1 LSLKGFAVAQKNFF
15 VVVFGGIWKVW
26 DLLCRIIINVGIT
39 LAVLL
44 LGLAALAGGNRHATV
59 PSTAALVVD
68 IQGALVE
75 QFSGDPAQ
83 RAFDRLFGQR
93 DENPQTRLR
102 DVITAI
108 ETAKSD
114 HRIKALVIE
123 TDGMEAAGL
132 ESLQEVGHAI
142 RDFKKTGK
150 PVFALGS
157 SYDQSQ
163 YYLASLADTVFIH
176 PMGEVFLRGFGLYQP
191 YFKDA
196 LDKLGVEWNVFRVGK
211 YKSAVEPFMLDGM
224 SPEAREN
231 YTSLVGQ
238 LWADYQNDVTA
249 ARKLPGDAIKDYSNN
264 LDQGLAATQGDG
276 ARLALDAH
284 LVDKIA
290 DFDQMEE
297 AVEKV
302 VGTENHSFR
311 SVDFRDYV
319 AGLDAGD
326 FGGSRVGVIVAEG
339 DIQNGDQPPGAIG
352 GDSLSELIRQAR
364 YDDSIKAV
372 VLRVDSPGG
381 SSFAS
386 DIILREI
393 ELTQKAGKPVVISMG
408 NLAASGGYWIS
419 MSGDAI
425 YASPST
431 ITGSIGAFGM
441 LPTFQDTLAKVG
453 VHTDGVGTTPFSD
466 AFDVTRPMAPEVKQ
480 MFQLSIDNLYSSF
493 VNKVAKH
500 RHMKPEDVE
509 AIAQG
514 EVWTGADAKR
524 LGLVDKFGDLQDAEA
539 AAAKMANLG
548 PNYSVTYIEKQPSF
562 TDRFLMNLAE
572 NSESHVAIKLPQAAL
587 APWYTKV
594 MDVAKSLDVFNDPRG
609 EYAFCFCDIR

>member
-1 LSLKGFAVAQKNFF
+1 VAQKNFF

-26 DLLCRIIINVGIT
+26 DVLCRIIINIVIT
-39 LAVLL
+39 ITVLL
-44 LGLAALAGGNRHATV
+44 LGVGTMVGGSRHAAV

-83 RAFDRLFGQR
+83 RALDRLFGQR
-93 DENPQTRLR
+93 DQKPQTRLR
-102 DVITAI
+102 DVLTAI
-108 ETAKSD
+108 ETAKGD
-114 HRIKALVIE
+114 DRIKALVIE
-123 TDGMEAAGL
+123 TDSMDGAGL
-132 ESLQEVGHAI
+132 ESLQEVGRAI
-142 RDFKKTGK
+142 HDFKKTGK

-163 YYLASLADTVFIH
+163 YYLASMADTVFIH

-211 YKSAVEPFMLDGM
+211 YKSAVEPFLLNGM
-224 SPEAREN
+224 SPEARED
-231 YTSLVGQ
+231 YTNLVSQ
-238 LWADYQNDVTA
+238 LWTDYQQDVTTS
-249 ARKLPGDAIKDYSNN
+249 RKLGGDAIKEYSDN
-264 LDQGLAATQGDG
+264 LDQGLTATQGDG
-276 ARLALDAH
+276 ARLALNAH

-290 DFDQMEE
+290 DIDQMEE

-302 VGTENHSFR
+302 VGTANHSFR

-319 AGLDAGD
+319 ADLGSSS
-326 FGGSRVGVIVAEG
+326 FSGSRVGVIVAEG

-352 GDSLSELIRQAR
+352 GDSMSEMLRQAR

-408 NLAASGGYWIS
+408 NVAASGGYWIS

-425 YASPST
+425 YASPAT

-441 LPTFQDTLAKVG
+441 LPTFQDTLTKVG
-453 VHTDGVGTTPFSD
+453 VHTDGVGTGPYSD
-466 AFDVTRPMAPEVKQ
+466 AFDVARPMTPELKQ
-480 MFQLSIDNLYSSF
+480 MFQLSVDNLYASF
-493 VNKVAKH
+493 VDKVAEH
-500 RHMKPEDVE
+500 RHMKPEAVE

-539 AAAKMANLG
+539 AAAKMADLG
-548 PNYSVTYIEKQPSF
+548 PNYTVAYLEKPLSF
-562 TDRFLMNLAE
+562 TEKFLMNLAE
-572 NSESHVAIKLPQAAL
+572 NSNQSRSALKFSQAAV
-587 APWYTKV
+587 PMWYSRIMDAAKA
-594 MDVAKSLDVFNDPRG
+594 MDVFDDPKG
-609 EYAFCFCDIR
+609 LYSFCFCEVR

>member
-1 LSLKGFAVAQKNFF
+1 MAQKNFF

-26 DLLCRIIINVGIT
+26 DILCRTIVNIVIT
-39 LAVLL
+39 IAVLL
-44 LGLAALAGGNRHATV
+44 FGIGLMLGGGHHAAV

-93 DENPQTRLR
+93 DEKPQTRLR
-102 DVITAI
+102 DVLTAI

-114 HRIKALVIE
+114 RRIKALVLE
-123 TDGMEAAGL
+123 TDGMDAAGL
-132 ESLQEVGHAI
+132 ESLQEIGHAI

-163 YYLASLADTVFIH
+163 YYLASMADTVFIH

-211 YKSAVEPFMLDGM
+211 YKSAVEPFMLNGM
-224 SPEAREN
+224 SPEARED
-231 YTSLVGQ
+231 YTALVDQ
-238 LWADYQNDVTA
+238 LWSSYQSDVTM

-264 LDQGLAATQGDG
+264 LDQGLTATGGDG
-276 ARLALDAH
+276 ARLALNAH

-302 VGTENHSFR
+302 VGTADHSFR

-319 AGLDAGD
+319 AGLDAGGFAGD
-326 FGGSRVGVIVAEG
+326 RVGVIVAEG
-339 DIQNGDQPPGAIG
+339 DIQNGDQPPGSIG
-352 GDSLSELIRQAR
+352 GDSMSNLLREAR

-386 DIILREI
+386 DLILREV

-408 NLAASGGYWIS
+408 NVAASGGYWIS

-441 LPTFQDTLAKVG
+441 LPTFQDSLTKIG
-453 VHTDGVGTTPFSD
+453 VHTDGVGTGPYSD
-466 AFDVTRPMAPEVKQ
+466 AYDVTRSMTPEMKQ
-480 MFQLSIDNLYSSF
+480 MFQLSVDNLYASF
-493 VNKVAKH
+493 VDKVAQH
-500 RHMKPEDVE
+500 RHMKSTAVE

-524 LGLVDKFGDLQDAEA
+524 LGLVDKFGGLEEAEA
-539 AAAKMANLG
+539 AAAKMADLG
-548 PNYSVTYIEKQPSF
+548 PNYTVAYLERPLSF
-562 TDRFLMNLAE
+562 TDRFLMDL
-572 NSESHVAIKLPQAAL
+572 SSQTRTGLKLPQAAL
-587 APWYTKV
+587 PNWYSRF
-594 MDVAKSLDVFNDPRG
+594 MDAAKELDVFDDPRG
-609 EYAFCFCDIR
+609 LYSLCFCDVR

>member
-1 LSLKGFAVAQKNFF
+1 MKERNFF
-15 VVVFGGIWKVW
+15 VVVFGGIWRVW
-26 DLLCRIIINVGIT
+26 DILCRIIINIVIT
-39 LAVLL
+39 LAVLVFGI
-44 LGLAALAGGNRHATV
+44 GLMVGGNRHAVV

-93 DENPQTRLR
+93 DEKPQTRLR

-114 HRIKALVIE
+114 DRIKALVIE
-123 TDGMEAAGL
+123 TDSMDDAGL
-132 ESLQEVGHAI
+132 ESLQEIAHAI

-163 YYLASLADTVFIH
+163 YYLASTADTVFIH
-176 PMGEVFLRGFGLYQP
+176 PMGEVFLKGFGLYQP

-211 YKSAVEPFMLDGM
+211 YKSAVEPFMLNGM
-224 SPEAREN
+224 SPEARDD
-231 YTSLVGQ
+231 YTSLVDQ
-238 LWADYQNDVTA
+238 LWLDYQSDVAA
-249 ARKLPGDAIKDYSNN
+249 ARKLSGDSIKQYSDAM
-264 LDQGLAATQGDG
+264 DQGLTATHGDG
-276 ARLALDAH
+276 ARLALNAH

-302 VGTENHSFR
+302 VGTANHSFR
-311 SVDFRDYV
+311 SVDFRDY
-319 AGLDAGD
+319 DASLSD
-326 FGGSRVGVIVAEG
+326 SSFGGSRVGVIVAEG
-339 DIQNGDQPPGAIG
+339 DIQNGDQPPGTIG

-386 DIILREI
+386 DLILREI
-393 ELTQKAGKPVVISMG
+393 ELTQEAGKPVVISMG
-408 NLAASGGYWIS
+408 NVAASGGYWIS
-419 MSGDAI
+419 MSGDTI
-425 YASPST
+425 YASAST

-441 LPTFQDTLAKVG
+441 LPTFQDTLTKIG
-453 VHTDGVGTTPFSD
+453 VHTDGIGTGPYSD
-466 AFDVTRPMAPEVKQ
+466 AYDVTRPMSPEMKQ
-480 MFQLSIDNLYSSF
+480 MFQLSVDNLYSSF
-493 VNKVAKH
+493 VDKVAQH
-500 RHMKPEDVE
+500 RHMKSAAVE

-524 LGLVDKFGDLQDAEA
+524 IGLVDKFGGLEEATA
-539 AAAKMANLG
+539 AAAKMADLG
-548 PNYSVTYIEKQPSF
+548 PRYQVMYLEKPLSF
-562 TDRFLMNLAE
+562 TQRFLMDLAN
-572 NSESHVAIKLPQAAL
+572 NSQSSMGLKVPQAAI
-587 APWYTKV
+587 APWFDRV
-594 MDVAKSLDVFNDPRG
+594 MGVARELSVFDDPKG
-609 EYAFCFCDIR
+609 LYSFCFCDVR

>member
-1 LSLKGFAVAQKNFF
+1 MAQKNFF

-26 DLLCRIIINVGIT
+26 DVLCRTIVNIVIT
-39 LAVLL
+39 IAVLL
-44 LGLAALAGGNRHATV
+44 FGIGLMMGGSRHAAV
-59 PSTAALVVD
+59 PSTSALVVD

-93 DENPQTRLR
+93 DEKPQTRLR
-102 DVITAI
+102 DVLTAI
-108 ETAKSD
+108 ETAKTD
-114 HRIKALVIE
+114 RRIKALVLE
-123 TDGMEAAGL
+123 TDGMDAAGL
-132 ESLQEVGHAI
+132 ESLQEIGHAI

-163 YYLASLADTVFIH
+163 YYLASMADTVFIH

-211 YKSAVEPFMLDGM
+211 YKSAVEPFMLNGM
-224 SPEAREN
+224 SPEARED
-231 YTSLVGQ
+231 YTALVDQ
-238 LWADYQNDVTA
+238 LWSSYQSDVTM

-264 LDQGLAATQGDG
+264 LDQGLTATGGDG
-276 ARLALDAH
+276 ARLALNAH

-302 VGTENHSFR
+302 VGTADHSFR

-319 AGLDAGD
+319 AGLDAGGFAGD
-326 FGGSRVGVIVAEG
+326 RVGVIVAEG
-339 DIQNGDQPPGAIG
+339 DIQNGDQPPGSIG
-352 GDSLSELIRQAR
+352 GDSLSNLLREAR

-386 DIILREI
+386 DLILREV

-408 NLAASGGYWIS
+408 NVAASGGYWIS

-441 LPTFQDTLAKVG
+441 LPTFQDSLTKIG
-453 VHTDGVGTTPFSD
+453 VHTDGVGTGPYSD
-466 AFDVTRPMAPEVKQ
+466 AYDVTRAMTPEMKQ
-480 MFQLSIDNLYSSF
+480 MFQLSVDNLYASF
-493 VNKVAKH
+493 VDKVAQH
-500 RHMKPEDVE
+500 RHMKSTAVE

-524 LGLVDKFGDLQDAEA
+524 LGLVDKFGGLEEAEA
-539 AAAKMANLG
+539 AAAKMADLG
-548 PNYSVTYIEKQPSF
+548 PNYTVAYLERPLSF
-562 TDRFLMNLAE
+562 TDRFLMDLSSQSRTGAL
-572 NSESHVAIKLPQAAL
+572 SAPKFAQAAV
-587 APWYTKV
+587 PMWYQRI
-594 MDVAKSLDVFNDPRG
+594 MGVAKALSVFDDPKG
-609 EYAFCFCDIR
+609 EYVYCFCGVR

>member
-1 LSLKGFAVAQKNFF
+1 MKEKNFF
-15 VVVFGGIWKVW
+15 IVVFGGIWKVW
-26 DLLCRIIINVGIT
+26 DALCRTIINIVIT
-39 LAVLL
+39 VAVLL
-44 LGLAALAGGNRHATV
+44 FGIGLMVGGNRHAAV

-93 DENPQTRLR
+93 DEKPQTRLR
-102 DVITAI
+102 DVLTAI
-108 ETAKSD
+108 ETARSD
-114 HRIKALVIE
+114 DRIKALVIE
-123 TDGMEAAGL
+123 TDGMDAAGL
-132 ESLQEVGHAI
+132 ESLQEIAHAI

-163 YYLASLADTVFIH
+163 YYLASTADTVFIH

-196 LDKLGVEWNVFRVGK
+196 LDKFGVEWNVFRVGK
-211 YKSAVEPFMLDGM
+211 YKSAVEPFMLNGM
-224 SPEAREN
+224 SPEARDD
-231 YTSLVGQ
+231 YTSLVDQ
-238 LWADYQNDVTA
+238 LWKDYQDDVAA
-249 ARKLPGDAIKDYSNN
+249 ARKLPGDAIKQYSDDM
-264 LDQGLAATQGDG
+264 DQGLTATQGDG
-276 ARLALDAH
+276 ARLALNAH

-290 DFDQMEE
+290 DFDQIEE

-302 VGTENHSFR
+302 VGSTNHSFR

-319 AGLDAGD
+319 AGLDTGG
-326 FGGSRVGVIVAEG
+326 FGSRVGVIVAEG

-352 GDSLSELIRQAR
+352 GDSMSELIREAR

-386 DIILREI
+386 DLILREI

-408 NLAASGGYWIS
+408 NVAASGGYWIS
-419 MSGDAI
+419 MSGDTI
-425 YASPST
+425 YASAST

-441 LPTFQDTLAKVG
+441 LPTFQDTLTKVG
-453 VHTDGVGTTPFSD
+453 VHTDGVGTGPYSD
-466 AFDVTRPMAPEVKQ
+466 AYDVTRAMSPEMKQ
-480 MFQLSIDNLYSSF
+480 MFQLSVDNLYASF
-493 VNKVAKH
+493 VDKVAMH
-500 RHMKPEDVE
+500 RHMKSSAVE

-524 LGLVDKFGDLQDAEA
+524 IGLVDKFGGLEDAEA
-539 AAAKMANLG
+539 AAAKMADLG
-548 PNYSVTYIEKQPSF
+548 PHYQVTYLEKPLSF
-562 TDRFLMNLAE
+562 SQRFFMDLAE
-572 NSESHVAIKLPQAAL
+572 NSSQSHEGWLTHL
-587 APWYTKV
+587 TTPWMSRVVEATKV
-594 MDVAKSLDVFNDPRG
+594 LDVFSDPKG
-609 EYAFCFCDIR
+609 LYSFCFCEVR

>member
-1 LSLKGFAVAQKNFF
+1 MKEKNFF
-15 VVVFGGIWKVW
+15 VVVFGGIWRVW
-26 DLLCRIIINVGIT
+26 DILCRIIINLVIT
-39 LAVLL
+39 LAVLV
-44 LGLAALAGGNRHATV
+44 LGIGAMVGGGRHAAV
-59 PSTAALVVD
+59 PSSAALVVD
-68 IQGALVE
+68 IQGDLVE
-75 QFSGDPAQ
+75 QYSGDPAQ
-83 RAFDRLFGQR
+83 RAINRLFGQR
-93 DENPQTRLR
+93 DERPQTRLR
-102 DVITAI
+102 DVLAAI
-108 ETAKSD
+108 ETAKDD

-123 TDGMEAAGL
+123 TDSMDPAGL
-132 ESLQEVGHAI
+132 ASLQEVGRAI

-163 YYLASLADTVFIH
+163 YYLASMADTVFIH

-211 YKSAVEPFMLDGM
+211 YKSAVEPFMLNGM
-224 SPEAREN
+224 SPEARED
-231 YTSLVGQ
+231 YTNLVGQ
-238 LWADYQNDVTA
+238 LWSDYQRDVTA
-249 ARKLPGDAIKDYSNN
+249 ARKLSGDAIKDYSDNM
-264 LDQGLAATQGDG
+264 DQGLTATEGDG
-276 ARLALDAH
+276 ARLALNAH

-290 DFDQMEE
+290 DVDEMDS
-297 AVEKV
+297 AVAKV
-302 VGTENHSFR
+302 VGHANHSFR
-311 SVDFRDYV
+311 AVEFRDYV
-319 AGLDAGD
+319 SSEADSGPP
-326 FGGSRVGVIVAEG
+326 FGGSQVGVIVAQG
-339 DIQNGDQPPGAIG
+339 DIQNGDQPPGSIG

-386 DIILREI
+386 DLILREI

-408 NLAASGGYWIS
+408 NVAASGGYWIS

-453 VHTDGVGTTPFSD
+453 VHTDGVGTGPYAD
-466 AFDVTRPMAPEVKQ
+466 AFDVTRPMSPELKQ
-480 MFQLSIDNLYSSF
+480 MFQLSVNNLYASF
-493 VNKVAKH
+493 VDKVAEH
-500 RHMKPEDVE
+500 RHMKQAAVE

-524 LGLVDKFGDLQDAEA
+524 LGLVDKFGDLEDAEA
-539 AAAKMANLG
+539 AAAKMADLG
-548 PNYSVTYIEKQPSF
+548 PSYTVTYLEKPLSF
-562 TDRFLMNLAE
+562 TERFFMDLAN
-572 NSESHVAIKLPQAAL
+572 NSSQGSIVFKLPQASI
-587 APWYTKV
+587 APWFDRV
-594 MDVAKSLDVFNDPRG
+594 MGVAKELSVFDDPRG
-609 EYAFCFCDIR
+609 EYTYCFCDVH

>member
-1 LSLKGFAVAQKNFF
+1 MAQKNFF

-26 DLLCRIIINVGIT
+26 DILCRIIINIVIT
-39 LAVLL
+39 LTVLV
-44 LGLAALAGGNRHATV
+44 LGIAAMTGGSRHPGV
-59 PSTAALVVD
+59 PSSAALVVD
-68 IQGALVE
+68 IQGDLVE

-93 DENPQTRLR
+93 DQKPQTRLR

-108 ETAKSD
+108 ETAKQD

-123 TDGMEAAGL
+123 TDSMEDAGL

-142 RDFKKTGK
+142 LDFKKSGK

-163 YYLASLADTVFIH
+163 YYLASMADTVYIH
-176 PMGEVFLRGFGLYQP
+176 PMGQVFLRGFGLYQP

-196 LDKLGVEWNVFRVGK
+196 LDKFGVEWNVFRVGK
-211 YKSAVEPFMLDGM
+211 YKSAVEPFLLNGM

-231 YTSLVGQ
+231 YTALVGQ
-238 LWADYQNDVTA
+238 LWTDYQSDVTH
-249 ARKLPGDAIKDYSNN
+249 ARKLSGGAIKDYSDN
-264 LDQGLAATQGDG
+264 LDQGLTATQGDG
-276 ARLALDAH
+276 ARLALNAH

-290 DFDQMEE
+290 DFDQMEQ

-302 VGTENHSFR
+302 VGTANHSFR

-319 AGLDAGD
+319 AGLDGSS
-326 FGGSRVGVIVAEG
+326 FGASRVGVIVAEG
-339 DIQNGDQPPGAIG
+339 DIQDGDQPPGAIG
-352 GDSLSELIRQAR
+352 GDSMSQLIREAR

-386 DIILREI
+386 DVILHEI

-408 NLAASGGYWIS
+408 NVAASGGYWIS

-441 LPTFQDTLAKVG
+441 LPTFQDSLTKIG
-453 VHTDGVGTTPFSD
+453 VHTDGIGTGPYSD
-466 AFDVTRPMAPEVKQ
+466 AFDVTRPMSPEMKQ
-480 MFQLSIDNLYSSF
+480 MFQLSIDNLYASF
-493 VNKVAKH
+493 VDKVAMH
-500 RHMKPEDVE
+500 RHMKSEAVE

-524 LGLVDKFGDLQDAEA
+524 LGLVDKFGGLEDAEA
-539 AAAKMANLG
+539 AAAKMADLG
-548 PNYSVTYIEKQPSF
+548 PNYTVTYIEKGLSF
-562 TDRFLMNLAE
+562 TQRVLMDLAE
-572 NSESHVAIKLPQAAL
+572 NSDQSRLGAL
-587 APWYTKV
+587 TQLSTPAWYSRVVEATKV
-594 MDVAKSLDVFNDPRG
+594 LDVFNDPRG
-609 EYAFCFCDIR
+609 LYSFCFCNVR

>member
-1 LSLKGFAVAQKNFF
+1 MSQKNFF

-26 DLLCRIIINVGIT
+26 DILCRIIINIVIT
-39 LAVLL
+39 LTVLVLGIGAMVGGGHHAV
-44 LGLAALAGGNRHATV
+44 V
-59 PSTAALVVD
+59 PSKAALVVD

-83 RAFDRLFGQR
+83 RALDRLFGQS
-93 DENPQTRLR
+93 DQKPQTRLR

-114 HRIKALVIE
+114 DRIKALVIE
-123 TDGMEAAGL
+123 TDSMDDAGF
-132 ESLQEVGHAI
+132 ESLQEVGRAI
-142 RDFKKTGK
+142 HDFKKSGK

-163 YYLASLADTVFIH
+163 YYLASAADTVFIH

-231 YTSLVGQ
+231 YTSLMDQ
-238 LWADYQNDVTA
+238 LWSDYQSDVTT
-249 ARKLPGDAIKDYSNN
+249 ARKLPGGAIKDYSDD
-264 LDQGLAATQGDG
+264 LDQGLTATQGDG
-276 ARLALDAH
+276 ARLALNAH

-302 VGTENHSFR
+302 VGTANHSFR

-319 AGLDAGD
+319 ADLDSNS
-326 FGGSRVGVIVAEG
+326 FSGSHVGVIVAEG
-339 DIQNGDQPPGAIG
+339 DIENGDQPPGAIG
-352 GDSLSELIRQAR
+352 GDSMSELLRQAR

-386 DIILREI
+386 DVILREI

-408 NLAASGGYWIS
+408 NVAASGGYWIS

-441 LPTFQDTLAKVG
+441 MPTFQDSLTKLG
-453 VHTDGVGTTPFSD
+453 VHTDGVGTGPYSD
-466 AFDVTRPMAPEVKQ
+466 AFDITRPMTPELKQ
-480 MFQLSIDNLYSSF
+480 MFQLSVDNLYASF
-493 VNKVAKH
+493 VDKVAMH
-500 RHMKPEDVE
+500 RHMKSTAVE

-524 LGLVDKFGDLQDAEA
+524 LGLVDKFGDLEDAEA
-539 AAAKMANLG
+539 AAAKMADLG
-548 PNYSVTYIEKQPSF
+548 PNYTVTYLEKPMSF
-562 TDRFLMNLAE
+562 TDRFLMDLAN
-572 NSESHVAIKLPQAAL
+572 NSNQSRVSAPGALTFSQAAI
-587 APWYTKV
+587 PMWYSKL
-594 MDVAKSLDVFNDPRG
+594 MGAAKELGVFDDPKG
-609 EYAFCFCDIR
+609 LYTFCFCDVR